1 MGLKYRST
9 LQAVGNKLRALR
21 RQLNYSRAR
30 MAAYFELSVSGYS
43 KNENGET
50 LPGLSTLR
58 RLSDDFEISLDWLIL
73 NKGPKY
79 FKEKEAPKQEELDQ
93 EKQQQQKQVEEK
105 VVRWEAVM
113 PDVKD
118 LLEYMEQD
126 PLLRHEVLAFFYKY
140 KKKNKEEEK
149 PPKTRASK
157 SKEQI

>member
-1 MGLKYRST
+1 
-9 LQAVGNKLRALR
+9 
-21 RQLNYSRAR
+21 
-30 MAAYFELSVSGYS
+30 MAGYFELSVSGYS

-58 RLSDDFEISLDWLIL
+58 RLSDDHDISLDWLIL

-79 FKEKEAPKQEELDQ
+79 FKEKEPPKQEGLDQ
-93 EKQQQQKQVEEK
+93 EKQQQKEADEK
-105 VVRWEAVM
+105 IARWEAVM

-140 KKKNKEEEK
+140 KKKSKEVEK
-149 PPKTRASK
+149 APKTRASR
-157 SKEQI
+157 SKEQS